1 MQAKIPAFF
10 EIKFLPILNKTGIVK
25 SEKSKDKLR
34 TATGLIPNS
43 FSQKCKIKKCNGGLF
58 SCLNN

>member
-10 EIKFLPILNKTGIVK
+10 EMKFLPILNKIGIVK

-34 TATGLIPNS
+34 TATGLMPNN
-43 FSQKCKIKKCNGGLF
+43 FSQK
-58 SCLNN
+58 